1 MTTLFVGDD
10 VKIEFANWSSL
21 EQMYEILLGHSIGKR
36 SALQSR
42 FIFLIFVN
50 SLDISRER
58 CLVLFLPRLIASSD
72 IIWNSFILTSLSR
85 LCNISFAW
93 SFIVFQHSCNSLP
106 SWSELLKKIYNLLS
120 SLSTSPSSC

>member
-58 CLVLFLPRLIASSD
+58 CLVLFLPRLTASSD
-72 IIWNSFILTSLSR
+72 IVWNSFILTSLSR
-85 LCNISFAW
+85 LC
-93 SFIVFQHSCNSLP
+93 LP
-106 SWSELLKKIYNLLS
+106 EVS
-120 SLSTSPSSC
+120 